1 MRRLDTLKAL
11 RWPLVAAG
19 LVGAFVLGVGAAPHI
34 AIPASV
40 RTLLNRFGNG
50 GSVVS
55 VRRENEDGL
64 NVTTYVMDKA
74 GRKMEIQLGPDGKLN
89 ATEEGVGVEQLPARV
104 RATAGKVF
112 PKGVIAA
119 ERAVTVIY
127 EVKGRMAS
135 GRRHEVLITR
145 PGVLLVEHEA
155 PKNGAHEDRDND

>member
-1 MRRLDTLKAL
+1 MPRFNALKTF
-11 RWPLVAAG
+11 RWSLIAAG

-40 RTLLNRFGNG
+40 QTLLNRFGNG

-64 NVTTYVMDKA
+64 KVTTYVMDNA

-89 ATEEGVGVEQLPARV
+89 ATEEGVGVNQLPARV
-104 RATAGKVF
+104 RATADKVF

-145 PGVLLVEHEA
+145 PGVLLVEHEV
-155 PKNGAHEDRDND
+155 PGKGGHEERDND